1 MDPEPDVIRNEIE
14 QTRESLTEK
23 IEKVEEQF
31 KDTLGSV
38 KDTLTG
44 VKDTVENTI
53 DSVKEKV
60 QDTVQSVTSTVEGT
74 VASVKQT
81 FDVPQQVRRHPWAL
95 AGCSLVAGLAAG
107 YFLAGRRGAMS
118 WAYRSAPPR
127 PRFDGRAGYQS
138 SAGNY
143 QQPAA
148 SNYQPAASSYQ
159 PAASVQP
166 SRAEPEQPGLL
177 TRLLGPFESE
187 IDKVKETAIG
197 VLIGL
202 MRDTLKRSLPPTL
215 AANVDEIMDS
225 ATRKAGGKPVAGPVL
240 SSEFGADSA
249 RAGGAAR

>member
-148 SNYQPAASSYQ
+148 SNYQSAAS
-159 PAASVQP
+159 AQP

-197 VLIGL
+197 VLMGL

-240 SSEFGADSA
+240 SSESGADSA
-249 RAGGAAR
+249 HASGAAR